1 MSKFNH
7 YAQKANKIA
16 KDALDELEAA
26 HKAVATA
33 EQQVKKYPQQ
43 TGGRIVDAEYLAK
56 SARAIADLAESKSRL
71 QATQNRMGDV
81 SRQLANIRTE
91 LAEALAAEYAAMPG
105 QVDAATMELLRSGI
119 LRPDEFARLMADA
132 KTAGNSTMMRLIA
145 KAATDTAEKY
155 DLNDKRGQKLRAV
168 AVGADDDAV
177 SGKLGLFDVIVEVYN
192 RTTSNIY
199 MYDSWDE
206 LTSRA
211 IEAL

>member
-26 HKAVATA
+26 HKSVATA

-81 SRQLANIRTE
+81 SRQLQAIRRE
-91 LAEALAAEYAAMPG
+91 LAETLSAEYAARPSDI
-105 QVDAATMELLRSGI
+105 DAPTMELLRSGI
-119 LRPDEFARLMADA
+119 LRPDEYARLMDGAGNPTMKRIIARAAADA
-132 KTAGNSTMMRLIA
+132 S
-145 KAATDTAEKY
+145 EKY
-155 DLNDKRGQKLRAV
+155 AANDERGVALRAV
-168 AVGADDDAV
+168 AVGADDDIV
-177 SGKLGLFDVIVEVYN
+177 SGKLGLYDVIVEVYN
-192 RTTSNIY
+192 RTANNIF
-199 MYDSWDE
+199 MIDAWDE

-211 IEAL
+211 VEAL